1 MVGTLGG
8 VIGTVAGILVG
19 VLGTVVGTLVVE
31 GTVALVLDVVGG
43 IVIDT
48 V

>member
-8 VIGTVAGILVG
+8 VIIGTGILVG